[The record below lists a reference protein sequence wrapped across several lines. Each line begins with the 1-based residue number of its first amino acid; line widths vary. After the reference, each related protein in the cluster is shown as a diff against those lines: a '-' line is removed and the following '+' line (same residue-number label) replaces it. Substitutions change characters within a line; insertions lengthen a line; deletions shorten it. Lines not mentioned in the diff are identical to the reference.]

1 MGIVSWLGIGKEI
14 TQPVDAIGNAFD
26 KIFTSDEERL
36 TKAEMMEKVKQN
48 PTMWQA
54 ALDKMNA
61 ASSIPFVA
69 MARPTCVYVAAA
81 NAFQLGVAVVW
92 FNKHDIPEWYITM
105 TTTGFLGALGVYGIL
120 RTSERIMGKIK

>member
-1 MGIVSWLGIGKEI
+1 MGIGSWLGIGKEI
-14 TQPVDAIGNAFD
+14 TQPVREIGNAFD
-26 KIFTSDEERL
+26 KLFTSDEERL
-36 TKAEMMEKVKQN
+36 TKAEMRERVDQN

-61 ASSIPFVA
+61 ASSNPYVQ

-81 NAFQLGVAVVW
+81 NAFQLGIAVVW

-120 RTSERIMGKIK
+120 RSLEKLGK